1 MQAQVRLSLSQL
13 SDRVTGMVVSGLSQ
27 SGDAAE
33 VHFTDGSALSIGP
46 TEGGF
51 AAVLHTAEPH
61 GERPAGSGPTPR
73 QREYLEF
80 IKRFMHRFGV
90 APAETDIQQHFLV
103 SAPSVNRIVRTLE
116 RRGFIVRDRD

>member
-1 MQAQVRLSLSQL
+1 VKQPQVRLSLSQL

-27 SGDAAE
+27 SGDALE

-46 TEGGF
+46 TEGGS

-61 GERPAGSGPTPR
+61 CERPAGSGPTPR
-73 QREYLEF
+73 QRDYLEF

-90 APAETDIQQHFLV
+90 APAETTCRGTFLF
-103 SAPSVNRIVRTLE
+103 RLLR
-116 RRGFIVRDRD
+116 